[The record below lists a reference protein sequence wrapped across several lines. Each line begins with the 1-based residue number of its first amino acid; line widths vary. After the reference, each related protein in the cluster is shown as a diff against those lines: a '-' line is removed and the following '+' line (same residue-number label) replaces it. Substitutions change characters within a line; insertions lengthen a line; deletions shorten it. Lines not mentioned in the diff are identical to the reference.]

1 MPSVSVA
8 FKYEE
13 KEWAHNFELDA
24 SASILDLKRKMTISA
39 PEHSSWFELCNQG
52 AAVNSSDIVDPQV
65 LYDFRY
71 LGPGATKEIEEPVAN
86 GATEDGPAPER
97 AEPAPEV
104 SVVRWRIA
112 GGLDKGGIIVRQSE
126 SLKSAEL
133 GRVST
138 GAVVEEVAR
147 VGERLCYRL
156 EQGSGPTKGWVS
168 IRVSGRELAEKI
180 T

>member
-52 AAVNSSDIVDPQV
+52 AAVNSSDI
-65 LYDFRY
+65 
-71 LGPGATKEIEEPVAN
+71 EIEEPVAN
-86 GATEDGPAPER
+86 GATEEWSLGDGPAPER